1 MNIRQ
6 QFVATVE
13 SLLARDDR
21 LMLLLGDIGVFGFRN
36 SFVNYPKRVVN
47 IGILEQATVSFAA
60 GLSREGLVPIFHS
73 IAPFVVERAYEQLK
87 TDFCYQ
93 QLGGNFVS
101 VGASFDYASLGCTHH
116 CPGDVS
122 ILKTLPNMQVVAPG
136 NSPEFDTLFRSAYAN
151 GSPTYYRL
159 SERAHQQNVPVVFG
173 EAAVLREGGGAT
185 VIVVGQLLDAVC
197 EAVEGLDVTV
207 LYYTTLAPFD
217 RLTLAKHAN
226 SKVICLEPFY
236 EGTLAADIAAALYP
250 RPFSLT
256 SIGVPRRFLTNYGKL
271 AEHEAACGFDVPSLR
286 AKISGVLYG

>member
-13 SLLARDDR
+13 SLLPQDER
-21 LMLLLGDIGVFGFRN
+21 LTLLLGDIGVFGFRN
-36 SFVNYPKRVVN
+36 SFAKYPERVVN

-116 CPGDVS
+116 CPGDVG
-122 ILKTLPNMQVVAPG
+122 ILKNLPNMQVVTPG
-136 NSPEFDTLFRSAYAN
+136 NPAEFDTLFRAAYAN
-151 GSPTYYRL
+151 GSPTYFRL
-159 SERAHQQNVPVVFG
+159 SERAHKQNVAVKFG
-173 EAAVLREGGGAT
+173 EAEVVRQGKDAT
-185 VIVVGQLLDAVC
+185 VVVVGQLLDFVL
-197 EAVEGLDVTV
+197 EAVTGLDVTV
-207 LYYTTLAPFD
+207 LYYSTVAPFD
-217 RLTLAKHAN
+217 RQTLAQHAN
-226 SKVICLEPFY
+226 TKIISVEPFY
-236 EGTLAADIAAALYP
+236 EGTLAGEIAAALHP

-256 SIGVPRRFLTNYGKL
+256 NIGVPHRFLTNYGKL
-271 AEHEAACGFDVPSLR
+271 PEHEAACGLDANGLR
-286 AKISGVLYG
+286 QKITSVLHG